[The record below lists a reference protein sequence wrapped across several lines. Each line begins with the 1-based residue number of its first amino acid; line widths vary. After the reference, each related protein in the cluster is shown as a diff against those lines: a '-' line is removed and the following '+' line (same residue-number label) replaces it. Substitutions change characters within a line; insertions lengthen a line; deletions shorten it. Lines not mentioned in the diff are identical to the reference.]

1 LEAPLPSPV
10 ALKPG
15 DLIEI
20 SRGLYEHWAVYV
32 GNGDVIHLAPTS
44 EVAGA
49 GFSSIGSLDA
59 DTAVV
64 RRDPLWIVVGADSYR
79 VNNKYDR
86 RYSPQPV
93 REIIQAAKEAVGRVM
108 PYSVFSK
115 NCEHFV
121 TSLRYGVAKSDQVSI
136 LGIVGLAA
144 VATATVLIGRVLTR
158 RHEEKD
164 D

>member
-1 LEAPLPSPV
+1 MATRTACLPV

-108 PYSVFSK
+108 P
-115 NCEHFV
+115 
-121 TSLRYGVAKSDQVSI
+121 
-136 LGIVGLAA
+136 
-144 VATATVLIGRVLTR
+144 
-158 RHEEKD
+158 
-164 D
+164 